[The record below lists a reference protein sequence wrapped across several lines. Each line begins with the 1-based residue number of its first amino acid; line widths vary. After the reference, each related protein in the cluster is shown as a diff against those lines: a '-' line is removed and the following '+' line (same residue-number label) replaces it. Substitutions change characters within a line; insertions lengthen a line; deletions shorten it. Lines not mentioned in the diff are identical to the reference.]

1 MIPKEFERSN
11 LALELKAGKERL
23 ELVLH
28 GLTDE
33 QCGMADAVRSD
44 SISMLV
50 SHLIRNE
57 FLALN
62 KARERLAASEKQ
74 SSGVERGTRFVQSRK
89 QADSNRSIESL
100 LAEFEV
106 VRSAIIRLVEQ
117 GAGNKAHY
125 GTLAEICVARFNQH
139 IEQIERWRGSQL
151 VGFSATRLRA
161 EALEPELNAALLEV
175 GKQDFLLA
183 NFDLQSLFSESL
195 NRYYS
200 DKVVLWLGTE
210 LTNGKQAAFQRL
222 ADVLEPVH
230 TVLEMGVG
238 CVDVFR
244 VVSSF
249 QDSQGDL
256 ISEWEAVLGGPYSTG
271 AAIRWRTVRVWK
283 QRVVIAERIEGLA
296 SVGDHFAAKGAE
308 RPRSC

>member
-1 MIPKEFERSN
+1 VIPKEFQRSN
-11 LALELKAGKERL
+11 LALGLKAGKERL

-33 QCGMADAVRSD
+33 QCRMAGAVQSD
-44 SISMLV
+44 SVAELV

-62 KARERLAASEKQ
+62 KACERRAGSEEQSSSLEQRNRFVERRRLA
-74 SSGVERGTRFVQSRK
+74 
-89 QADSNRSIESL
+89 DSHSIETL

-117 GAGNKAHY
+117 GPGNNPHY
-125 GTLAEICVARFNQH
+125 GTLAEICVVRFNEH

-151 VGFSATRLRA
+151 IGFSATRLRA
-161 EALEPELNAALLEV
+161 EALEPELNAAVLEV

-183 NFDLQSLFSESL
+183 DFDLQSLFSESL

-200 DKVVLWLGTE
+200 DDVVLWLGTE

-244 VVSSF
+244 VGSSF
-249 QDSQGDL
+249 QNSQGDL
-256 ISEWEAVLGGPYSTG
+256 ISEWEAVPGGPYSTG

-296 SVGDHFAAKGAE
+296 
-308 RPRSC
+308 

>member
-1 MIPKEFERSN
+1 M
-11 LALELKAGKERL
+11 AG
-23 ELVLH
+23 
-28 GLTDE
+28 
-33 QCGMADAVRSD
+33 AVQSD
-44 SISMLV
+44 SISGLV
-50 SHLIRNE
+50 SHLIKNE

-62 KARERLAASEKQ
+62 EACERLAGSEKQ
-74 SSGVERGTRFVQSRK
+74 SSGGERRTRFVERRR
-89 QADSNRSIESL
+89 QADPNRSIESL
-100 LAEFEV
+100 LGEFEV

-117 GAGNKAHY
+117 GAGKNAH
-125 GTLAEICVARFNQH
+125 GTLAEVCVARFNEH

-151 VGFSATRLRA
+151 AGFSAIRLRA
-161 EALEPELNAALLEV
+161 EALEPELNAAILEIA
-175 GKQDFLLA
+175 KEDFLLD

-200 DKVVLWLGTE
+200 DEVVLWLGTE

-222 ADVLEPVH
+222 ADALEPVH
-230 TVLEMGVG
+230 TVLEMGLG

-271 AAIRWRTVRVWK
+271 AAISWRTVRVWK
-283 QRVVIAERIEGLA
+283 QRVVIAERIEGLT
-296 SVGDHFAAKGAE
+296 SVGQKVT
-308 RPRSC
+308 

>member
-33 QCGMADAVRSD
+33 QCGMAGAVRSD

-62 KARERLAASEKQ
+62 KARERLAGEEEQ
-74 SSGVERGTRFVQSRK
+74 SSGLEQRNRFVERRR
-89 QADSNRSIESL
+89 QADPNRSIESL

-117 GAGNKAHY
+117 GAGNNAHY

-161 EALEPELNAALLEV
+161 EALEPELNAAVLEV

-183 NFDLQSLFSESL
+183 NFDLQSLFSEFL

-200 DKVVLWLGTE
+200 DEVVLWLGTE

-244 VVSSF
+244 VVSSS

-256 ISEWEAVLGGPYSTG
+256 ISEWEAVLGGPYSTRV
-271 AAIRWRTVRVWK
+271 AIRWRTVRVWK

>member
-11 LALELKAGKERL
+11 LALELKAGKKRL

-28 GLTDE
+28 GLTSE
-33 QCGMADAVRSD
+33 QCGLAGAVQSD
-44 SISMLV
+44 SISELV
-50 SHLIRNE
+50 SYLIKNE
-57 FLALN
+57 FLVLN
-62 KARERLAASEKQ
+62 EACERLAASEKQ
-74 SSGVERGTRFVQSRK
+74 SSGVERRPRFVQRRR
-89 QADSNRSIESL
+89 QADPNRSIESL

-117 GAGNKAHY
+117 GTGNNAHY
-125 GTLAEICVARFNQH
+125 GTLAEVCVARFNEH
-139 IEQIERWRGSQL
+139 IEQIELWRDSQL

-161 EALEPELNAALLEV
+161 EALEPELNAAILEIS
-175 GKQDFLLA
+175 KEDFLLD
-183 NFDLQSLFSESL
+183 NFDLRSLFSESL

-200 DKVVLWLGTE
+200 DEVVLWLGSE
-210 LTNGKQAAFQRL
+210 LTNGKQSAFQRL

-230 TVLEMGVG
+230 TVLEVGLG

-256 ISEWEAVLGGPYSTG
+256 ISEWEAILGGPYATG
-271 AAIRWRTVRVWK
+271 AAFRWHTVRVWK
-283 QRVVIAERIEGLA
+283 QRVVIAERIEGLE
-296 SVGDHFAAKGAE
+296 SVGQKGT
-308 RPRSC
+308 

>member
-1 MIPKEFERSN
+1 
-11 LALELKAGKERL
+11 
-23 ELVLH
+23 
-28 GLTDE
+28 
-33 QCGMADAVRSD
+33 MAEAVRAD

-62 KARERLAASEKQ
+62 KASERLTGSEEQ
-74 SSGVERGTRFVQSRK
+74 SSSREQRNRFVERRRL
-89 QADSNRSIESL
+89 ADSRSIESL
-100 LAEFEV
+100 LAEFEL

-117 GAGNKAHY
+117 GAGNNPRC
-125 GTLAEICVARFNQH
+125 GTLAEICVLRFNEH
-139 IEQIERWRGSQL
+139 IEQIERWRRSQL
-151 VGFSATRLRA
+151 IGFSPARLRA
-161 EALEPELNAALLEV
+161 EALEPELNAAILEI
-175 GKQDFLLA
+175 GKEDFLLD

-200 DKVVLWLGTE
+200 DEVVLWLGTE
-210 LTNGKQAAFQRL
+210 LTNGKQAAFQCL
-222 ADVLEPVH
+222 AEVLEPVH

-238 CVDVFR
+238 CVDIFR

-249 QDSQGDL
+249 QNSQGDL
-256 ISEWEAVLGGPYSTG
+256 ISEWEVVLGGPYSTG

-296 SVGDHFAAKGAE
+296 SVGQQGT
-308 RPRSC
+308 

>member
-1 MIPKEFERSN
+1 MIPKEFQRSN
-11 LALELKAGKERL
+11 LALGLKAGKERL

-33 QCGMADAVRSD
+33 QCRMAGAVQSD
-44 SISMLV
+44 SVAELV

-62 KARERLAASEKQ
+62 KACERRAGSEEQSSSLEQRNRFVERRRLA
-74 SSGVERGTRFVQSRK
+74 
-89 QADSNRSIESL
+89 DSHSIETL

-117 GAGNKAHY
+117 GPGNNPHY
-125 GTLAEICVARFNQH
+125 GTLAEICVVRFNEH

-151 VGFSATRLRA
+151 IGFSATRLRA
-161 EALEPELNAALLEV
+161 EALEPELNAAVLEV

-183 NFDLQSLFSESL
+183 DFDLQSLFSESL

-200 DKVVLWLGTE
+200 DDVVLWLGTE

-244 VVSSF
+244 VGSSF
-249 QDSQGDL
+249 QNSQGDL
-256 ISEWEAVLGGPYSTG
+256 ISEWEAVPGGPYSTG

-296 SVGDHFAAKGAE
+296 
-308 RPRSC
+308 

>member
-1 MIPKEFERSN
+1 MTFVRQTAAAV
-11 LALELKAGKERL
+11 ALIILSLWVQSG
-23 ELVLH
+23 
-28 GLTDE
+28 
-33 QCGMADAVRSD
+33 GMAGAVRSD

-62 KARERLAASEKQ
+62 KARERLAGEEEQ
-74 SSGVERGTRFVQSRK
+74 SSGLEQRNRFVERRRL
-89 QADSNRSIESL
+89 ADPRSIESL

-117 GAGNKAHY
+117 GAGNSPHY

-161 EALEPELNAALLEV
+161 EALEPELNAAVLEV

-183 NFDLQSLFSESL
+183 NFDLQSLFSEFL

-200 DKVVLWLGTE
+200 DEVVLWLGTE
-210 LTNGKQAAFQRL
+210 LSNGKQAAFQRL

-238 CVDVFR
+238 CIDVFR

-249 QDSQGDL
+249 QDFQGDL
-256 ISEWEAVLGGPYSTG
+256 VSEWEAVLGGPYSTG

-283 QRVVIAERIEGLA
+283 QRVVIAERIEGLV
-296 SVGDHFAAKGAE
+296 S
-308 RPRSC
+308 

>member
-1 MIPKEFERSN
+1 VIPKEFERSN
-11 LALELKAGKERL
+11 LALELKTGKKRL

-28 GLTDE
+28 GLTNE
-33 QCGMADAVRSD
+33 QCEMAGAVQSD
-44 SISMLV
+44 SISELV
-50 SHLIRNE
+50 SHLIKNE

-62 KARERLAASEKQ
+62 EACERLAASEKQ
-74 SSGVERGTRFVQSRK
+74 YTGVERPTRFVQRIQ
-89 QADSNRSIESL
+89 QADPNRSIESL

-117 GAGNKAHY
+117 GAGKNAHY
-125 GTLAEICVARFNQH
+125 STLAEVCIARFNLH
-139 IEQIERWRGSQL
+139 IEQIERWRDSQL
-151 VGFSATRLRA
+151 VGFSAAWLRA
-161 EALEPELNAALLEV
+161 EALERELNAAILEIS
-175 GKQDFLLA
+175 KEDFLLE

-195 NRYYS
+195 TRYYS
-200 DKVVLWLGTE
+200 DEVVLWLGTE
-210 LTNGKQAAFQRL
+210 LTNGKKAAFQRL

-238 CVDVFR
+238 RVDVFR
-244 VVSSF
+244 LVSSF

-296 SVGDHFAAKGAE
+296 SVGQKGT
-308 RPRSC
+308 

>member
-11 LALELKAGKERL
+11 LALELKTGKKRL
-23 ELVLH
+23 QLVLQ

-33 QCGMADAVRSD
+33 QCGIAGAVRSD
-44 SISMLV
+44 SVTALV

-62 KARERLAASEKQ
+62 KACERLASSEEQ
-74 SSGVERGTRFVQSRK
+74 RSGLEQRTRLVGRTRL
-89 QADSNRSIESL
+89 ADPRSIESL
-100 LAEFEV
+100 LTEFEV

-117 GAGNKAHY
+117 SAGNNAHY

-151 VGFSATRLRA
+151 VGFSATRRRA
-161 EALEPELNAALLEV
+161 EALEPELNAAILEI
-175 GKQDFLLA
+175 GKEDFLLE
-183 NFDLQSLFSESL
+183 NFDLQSLFSEAL

-210 LTNGKQAAFQRL
+210 LANGKQAAFQRL

-283 QRVVIAERIEGLA
+283 QRVVIAERIEGMA
-296 SVGDHFAAKGAE
+296 PGGDHFAANGAE
-308 RPRSC
+308 RPKGC

>member
-1 MIPKEFERSN
+1 VIPKEFERSN
-11 LALELKAGKERL
+11 LAFELKAGKKRL

-33 QCGMADAVRSD
+33 QCGMAGAVRSD
-44 SISMLV
+44 SISELV
-50 SHLIRNE
+50 LHVIKNE

-62 KARERLAASEKQ
+62 EACERLSGSDKR
-74 SSGVERGTRFVQSRK
+74 SSGVERHTRLVDRRRHTEP
-89 QADSNRSIESL
+89 RSIQSL

-117 GAGNKAHY
+117 GSGNNAHY
-125 GTLAEICVARFNQH
+125 GTLAEICVARFNEH
-139 IEQIERWRGSQL
+139 IKQIERWRGSQL
-151 VGFSATRLRA
+151 VGFSAIRLRA
-161 EALEPELNAALLEV
+161 EALEPELNAAILEI
-175 GKQDFLLA
+175 GKEDFLLE

-200 DKVVLWLGTE
+200 DEVVLWLGTE

-222 ADVLEPVH
+222 ADALEWVH
-230 TVLEMGVG
+230 TVLEMGLG

-249 QDSQGDL
+249 EDSHRDF

-271 AAIRWRTVRVWK
+271 AAIHWRTVRVWK
-283 QRVVIAERIEGLA
+283 QRVVIAERIEGLP
-296 SVGDHFAAKGAE
+296 SVGQK
-308 RPRSC
+308 RT

>member
-1 MIPKEFERSN
+1 M
-11 LALELKAGKERL
+11 
-23 ELVLH
+23 
-28 GLTDE
+28 
-33 QCGMADAVRSD
+33 
-44 SISMLV
+44 
-50 SHLIRNE
+50 
-57 FLALN
+57 
-62 KARERLAASEKQ
+62 
-74 SSGVERGTRFVQSRK
+74 
-89 QADSNRSIESL
+89 
-100 LAEFEV
+100 
-106 VRSAIIRLVEQ
+106 RSAIIRLVEQ
-117 GAGNKAHY
+117 GAGKNAHY
-125 GTLAEICVARFNQH
+125 GTLAEVCVARFNAH
-139 IEQIERWRGSQL
+139 IEQIERWRDSQL
-151 VGFSATRLRA
+151 VGFSPAWLRA
-161 EALEPELNAALLEV
+161 EAHEPELNAAILEI
-175 GKQDFLLA
+175 GKEDFLLE

-200 DKVVLWLGTE
+200 DEVVLCLGTE

-256 ISEWEAVLGGPYSTG
+256 ISEWEAVLGGRYSTG

-296 SVGDHFAAKGAE
+296 SVGQK
-308 RPRSC
+308 RT

>member
-1 MIPKEFERSN
+1 MTFVRQTAAAV
-11 LALELKAGKERL
+11 ALIILSLWVQSG
-23 ELVLH
+23 
-28 GLTDE
+28 
-33 QCGMADAVRSD
+33 GMAGAVRSD
-44 SISMLV
+44 SISVLV
-50 SHLIRNE
+50 SQLIRNE

-62 KARERLAASEKQ
+62 KARERLAGEEEQ
-74 SSGVERGTRFVQSRK
+74 SSGLEQRNRFVERRRL
-89 QADSNRSIESL
+89 ADPRSIESL

-117 GAGNKAHY
+117 GAGNSSHY
-125 GTLAEICVARFNQH
+125 GTLAEICVVRFNGH

-161 EALEPELNAALLEV
+161 EALEPELNAAVLEV

-183 NFDLQSLFSESL
+183 NFDLQSLFSEFL

-200 DKVVLWLGTE
+200 DEVVLWLGTE

-249 QDSQGDL
+249 QDSPGDL
-256 ISEWEAVLGGPYSTG
+256 ISEWEAVLGGPYSTR

>member
-1 MIPKEFERSN
+1 VIPTEFERSN
-11 LALELKAGKERL
+11 LTLELKAGKKRL

-33 QCGMADAVRSD
+33 QCGMAGAVRSD

-62 KARERLAASEKQ
+62 KARERLAASEEQ
-74 SSGVERGTRFVQSRK
+74 SSGLEQRNRFVERRRL
-89 QADSNRSIESL
+89 ADSRSIESL

-117 GAGNKAHY
+117 GAGNNAHY

-161 EALEPELNAALLEV
+161 EALEPELNAAVLEI
-175 GKQDFLLA
+175 GKEDFLLD

-200 DKVVLWLGTE
+200 DEVVLWLGTE
-210 LTNGKQAAFQRL
+210 LANGKQAAFQRL